1 MTSSSDRS
9 PPVAWTAEE
18 RARTTIAIP
27 ARMTAGM
34 TVQMI
39 STRVLPWI
47 CGPSASGEVVP
58 RRRKRITK
66 RIRAV
71 STATNTTAQ
80 IAKTNQ

>member
-1 MTSSSDRS
+1 M
-9 PPVAWTAEE
+9 
-18 RARTTIAIP
+18 AIP

-34 TVQMI
+34 IVQMI

-47 CGPSASGEVVP
+47 CGPSASGGVEP

-66 RIRAV
+66 RTSAV

-80 IAKTNQ
+80 MAKTNQ